1 MIAAFLTCLFKLVW
15 TWSKCRQILASLDH
29 LPLREAFSRMENLSW
44 SSLWNPGGSTL
55 RETYKLMSRG
65 FENIVRLKGQM
76 QDWGAPLTD
85 AARRRA
91 INQMEQISAKREDA
105 LKIYGRI
112 MSDEKDSGGIKSKS
126 GKSSIDLAAILAR
139 VAFFLRIRPFS
150 AAVKKRSRKYRA
162 KSKDLL
168 LLLQS
173 IETIQAEMAKL
184 TAHLMCDVLK
194 PLWDEDSAPVVSV
207 DKRTVTPSISPLR
220 ALAEEY
226 AALTYVNFL
235 VTVLL
240 RMRTMVVCATG
251 MYVFIVVSM
260 NVYPFEPHPA
270 LQTLAIVLLVLP
282 GAVVAYVYAEMHR
295 EAILSRLTSKGTG
308 ELGWDFWLKLASA
321 GAIPVFSLLAVQFPE
336 INQFLFSWL
345 EPALQAVK

>member
-1 MIAAFLTCLFKLVW
+1 
-15 TWSKCRQILASLDH
+15 
-29 LPLREAFSRMENLSW
+29 
-44 SSLWNPGGSTL
+44 
-55 RETYKLMSRG
+55 
-65 FENIVRLKGQM
+65 
-76 QDWGAPLTD
+76 
-85 AARRRA
+85 
-91 INQMEQISAKREDA
+91 
-105 LKIYGRI
+105 
-112 MSDEKDSGGIKSKS
+112 
-126 GKSSIDLAAILAR
+126 
-139 VAFFLRIRPFS
+139 
-150 AAVKKRSRKYRA
+150 
-162 KSKDLL
+162 
-168 LLLQS
+168 
-173 IETIQAEMAKL
+173 
-184 TAHLMCDVLK
+184 MCDVLK

>member
-1 MIAAFLTCLFKLVW
+1 
-15 TWSKCRQILASLDH
+15 LDR
-29 LPLREAFSRMENLSW
+29 LPLREAFSRMERLSW
-44 SSLWNPGGSTL
+44 HSMWNPGGSTL

-65 FENIVRLKGQM
+65 FENLVRLKAQV
-76 QDWGAPLTD
+76 QDWRVPLTD
-85 AARRRA
+85 AVRSRA
-91 INQMEQISAKREDA
+91 LNQIEKIAAAREDA

-112 MSDEKDSGGIKSKS
+112 VADENEASKTQGKT
-126 GKSSIDLAAILAR
+126 GKSAVDLAGLLAR
-139 VAFFLRIRPFS
+139 VGFFLRIRPFS
-150 AAVKKRSRKYRA
+150 AAVQERYRKYQE
-162 KSKDLL
+162 KSDDLIL
-168 LLLQS
+168 LMQG
-173 IETIQAEMAKL
+173 IEAIQGEMAKM
-184 TAHLMCDVLK
+184 TARLISDVLK
-194 PLWDEDSAPVVSV
+194 PLWDEESAPVVSE
-207 DKRTVTPSISPLR
+207 DKRFITTSISPLR
-220 ALAEEY
+220 VLAEEY

-240 RMRTMVVCATG
+240 RMRTMVISAIG

-270 LQTLAIVLLVLP
+270 LQTLAIVLLVLL
-282 GAVVAYVYAEMHR
+282 GAAVAYVYAQMHR
-295 EAILSRLTSKGTG
+295 EAMLSRLTSKGTG